1 MSVLAYIGLG
11 SNQGDS
17 IATLKSALKQL
28 AEQAA
33 IQVEAVSSFY
43 QTKPVGPQDQP
54 DYINAVAALKTDLSA
69 QNLLAVLLEIERLH
83 GRVRD
88 PHLRWGPRTLDLD
101 LLLYGDAIIQEPNL
115 VIPHPE
121 LCKRAFVVYPLMEI
135 SSELTLPNGPAL
147 KTCQAQ
153 LDAGDLIKIAAIKIL
168 ANNLY

>member
-69 QNLLAVLLEIERLH
+69 QNLLAVLLKIECLH

-88 PHLRWGPRTLDLD
+88 PNLRCATNFRFG
-101 LLLYGDAIIQEPNL
+101 
-115 VIPHPE
+115 
-121 LCKRAFVVYPLMEI
+121 
-135 SSELTLPNGPAL
+135 
-147 KTCQAQ
+147 
-153 LDAGDLIKIAAIKIL
+153 LIAVW
-168 ANNLY
+168 